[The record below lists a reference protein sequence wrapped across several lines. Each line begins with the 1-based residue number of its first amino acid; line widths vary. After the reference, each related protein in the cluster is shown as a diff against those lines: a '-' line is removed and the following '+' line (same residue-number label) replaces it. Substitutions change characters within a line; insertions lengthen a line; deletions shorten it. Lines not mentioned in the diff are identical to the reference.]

1 MNWRVIYRLG
11 KIPAVIVAVIGCY
24 TWWESR
30 AKPDLQ
36 YKVECYNL
44 MQGDELIKI
53 PNKDYLFSLERQFI
67 GSPFSQFST
76 KEDINNLSFCK
87 LYLINTGKK
96 ELEYADLYS
105 STPFS
110 LNFKTFYRPMG
121 MFLDKN
127 NTPQYI
133 NLAIKSISE
142 NKVIINFDT
151 IKAGDFAVIGILFN
165 HELEHNM
172 FDIVATSKYFD
183 KIMPLDYKSA
193 ELLGT
198 QDEKN
203 NLKPLD
209 ISDIILLTCLLLVG
223 IYWIYI
229 VFSIYKQNHTIEK
242 KEKKKEK

>member
-1 MNWRVIYRLG
+1 MKRKVISILIG
-11 KIPAVIVAVIGCY
+11 LPACIYALFQCY
-24 TWWESR
+24 DWWQSL
-30 AKPDLQ
+30 AKPNLQ
-36 YKVECYNL
+36 YKVECYNI

-53 PNKDYLFSLERQFI
+53 PNKYYLFSLERQFI

-76 KEDINNLSFCK
+76 KEYINNLSFCK
-87 LYLINTGKK
+87 LYVVNTGKK
-96 ELEYADLYS
+96 ELKYEDLYP

-110 LNFKTFYRPMG
+110 LNFETFYRPMG

-151 IKAGDFAVIGILFN
+151 IKAGDFAIIGILFN

-183 KIMPLDYKSA
+183 KVMPLDYKSA

-203 NLKPLD
+203 NIKPLD
-209 ISDIILLTCLLLVG
+209 VSDIILLTCMLLVG

-229 VFSIYKQNHTIEK
+229 VLSIYKQNHTVEK
-242 KEKKKEK
+242 KEK